1 MAAFKNACSLNT
13 DGIPCNTLLNEFAYA
28 LTSLKISHSFLANY
42 VALYVMVRKSWEKL
56 YSESAIKIF
65 L

>member
-1 MAAFKNACSLNT
+1 MAAFKNACSLNK

-28 LTSLKISHSFLANY
+28 LSSLKISHSFLANY

-56 YSESAIKIF
+56 YSESAIEIF

>member
-1 MAAFKNACSLNT
+1 MATFKNACSLNK

-28 LTSLKISHSFLANY
+28 LSSLKISHSFLANY

-56 YSESAIKIF
+56 YSESAIKVF

>member
-1 MAAFKNACSLNT
+1 MATFKNACSLNK

-28 LTSLKISHSFLANY
+28 LSSLKISHSFLANY

-56 YSESAIKIF
+56 YSESAIKLF

>member
-1 MAAFKNACSLNT
+1 MAAFKNACSLNK

-56 YSESAIKIF
+56 YSESAIEIF

>member
-1 MAAFKNACSLNT
+1 MAAFKNACSLNK
-13 DGIPCNTLLNEFAYA
+13 DGIPCNTLLNESAYA

>member
-1 MAAFKNACSLNT
+1 MAAFKNACSLNK
-13 DGIPCNTLLNEFAYA
+13 DGIPCNTLLNEFAYT
-28 LTSLKISHSFLANY
+28 LSSLKISHSFLANY

-56 YSESAIKIF
+56 YSESAIKVF

>member
-1 MAAFKNACSLNT
+1 MAAFKNACSLNK

-28 LTSLKISHSFLANY
+28 LSSLKISHSFLANY

>member
-1 MAAFKNACSLNT
+1 MAAFKNACSLNK

-28 LTSLKISHSFLANY
+28 LSSLKISHSFLANY
-42 VALYVMVRKSWEKL
+42 VALYVMVRKNWEKL

>member
-1 MAAFKNACSLNT
+1 MAAFKNACSLNK